1 MAPELLAV
9 NASFASAAAGLR
21 PIQRKLMPPP
31 ERGSKVVIR
40 FAMFCVPS
48 LHAGGMLFILR
59 RYCLE
64 DIKVKEKKTFYI
76 TTPIYYPSAN
86 LHIGHA
92 YSTVATDA
100 IARYHR
106 QRGDETFFLTGSDEH
121 GQKIERKA
129 KAAGV
134 TPQEYVDNIV
144 AGFKDLWKLL
154 DISYDKFIRTTDDYH
169 VKAVQKMFKQL
180 YDQGDIYKS
189 KYTGFYCTPCESF
202 WLERQVKDAGGVCPD
217 CGGPVEL
224 VEEESYFFRLSK
236 YADRLIQYIKD
247 NPTFIQPN
255 SRTNEMLQNFLLPGL
270 EDLCVSR
277 TSFTWGIPVNFDE
290 KHVVYVWLDALSNY
304 ITALGWGSDDDS
316 LYRKFWPADVHIVGK
331 EIVRFHTIIWP
342 IMLMALGEPLPKQV
356 FGHGWLVLDGGK
368 MSKSKGNVV
377 DPVALC
383 ARYGVDAIRY
393 FLLREVPFGSDGTFS
408 NEALI
413 ARINTDLAND
423 LGNLLSRTV
432 AMIDKYFGGTLP
444 APSVTAE
451 EDAALIA
458 LAKELPAKVDAQMN
472 ELHIPDALAEIWK
485 LVGAC
490 NKYIDVTAPWSLAKS
505 EAGQER
511 LKTVLYNLAESLR
524 IVAILLTP
532 YLTSTPAK
540 MLAQLGTAP
549 AQSSIETIAWGGS
562 VPGSVVHKGEALFPR
577 IDVEAELA
585 YFAAEAEKAKAA
597 LAPAQEAPAAAPAPA
612 EAATPA
618 KHGHGEEEAPSEIE
632 YDDFAKVDLRLAKVI
647 ACEEIKKSKK
657 LLKLTL
663 EVGAETRTVVSGIKQ
678 WYTPDDLVGKT
689 VVLVANLK
697 PVTLCGVESHGMIL
711 CASDAADE
719 NLSALTTLANM
730 ESGLK
735 VR

>member
-1 MAPELLAV
+1 MA
-9 NASFASAAAGLR
+9 
-21 PIQRKLMPPP
+21 
-31 ERGSKVVIR
+31 
-40 FAMFCVPS
+40 
-48 LHAGGMLFILR
+48 
-59 RYCLE
+59 
-64 DIKVKEKKTFYI
+64 EKKTFYI
-76 TTPIYYPSAN
+76 TTPIYYPSAS

-134 TPQEYVDNIV
+134 TPQEYVDHIV

-189 KYTGFYCTPCESF
+189 KYTGHYCTPCESF
-202 WLERQVKDAGGVCPD
+202 WLDRQIEEAGGVCPD

-277 TSFTWGIPVNFDE
+277 TSFKWGIPVDFDE

-383 ARYGVDAIRY
+383 NRYGVDAIRY

-432 AMIDKYFGGTLP
+432 AMIDKYFGGVLP
-444 APSVTAE
+444 APAAIAD
-451 EDAALIA
+451 EDAALID
-458 LAKELPAKVDAQMN
+458 LASELPAKVDAQMN

-490 NKYIDVTAPWSLAKS
+490 NKYIDVTAPWTLAKS

-524 IVAILLTP
+524 IIGVLLTP
-532 YLTSTPAK
+532 YLTSTPQK
-540 MLAQLGTAP
+540 LFAQLGLTDAQTAY
-549 AQSSIETIAWGGS
+549 ASLAWGGS
-562 VPGSVVHKGEALFPR
+562 VPGAAVHKGEALFPR

-585 YFAAEAEKAKAA
+585 HFAAAAEQAKAA
-597 LAPAQEAPAAAPAPA
+597 AAPT
-612 EAATPA
+612 EPA
-618 KHGHGEEEAPSEIE
+618 KAEEADEDAPLPEIE
-632 YDDFAKVDLRLAKVI
+632 YDDFAKIDLRLAKVV
-647 ACEEIKKSKK
+647 AAEEIKKSKK

-663 EVGAETRTVVSGIKQ
+663 EVGEETRTVVSGIKQ
-678 WYTPDDLVGKT
+678 WYAPEDLVGKT

-697 PVTLCGVESHGMIL
+697 PVTLCGVESRGMIL

-719 NLSALTTLANM
+719 NLSALTTLAPM

>member
-1 MAPELLAV
+1 MA
-9 NASFASAAAGLR
+9 
-21 PIQRKLMPPP
+21 
-31 ERGSKVVIR
+31 
-40 FAMFCVPS
+40 
-48 LHAGGMLFILR
+48 
-59 RYCLE
+59 
-64 DIKVKEKKTFYI
+64 DKKTFYI
-76 TTPIYYPSAN
+76 TTPIYYPSAS

-134 TPQEYVDNIV
+134 TPQEYVDHIV

-154 DISYDKFIRTTDDYH
+154 DISYDGFIRTTDEHH
-169 VKAVQKMFKQL
+169 VKAVQKMFKKL

-202 WLERQVKDAGGVCPD
+202 WLDRQVKEAGGVCPD

-277 TSFTWGIPVNFDE
+277 TSFTWGIPVDFDG

-316 LYRKFWPADVHIVGK
+316 LYKKFWPADVHIVGK

-432 AMIDKYFGGTLP
+432 AMIDKYFGGALP
-444 APSVTAE
+444 APSAAAD

-458 LAKELPAKVDAQMN
+458 LASELPAKVDALMN

-490 NKYIDVTAPWSLAKS
+490 NKYIDVTAPWTLAKS

-524 IVAILLTP
+524 IVGILLIP
-532 YLTSTPAK
+532 FLTSTPAK
-540 MLAQLGTAP
+540 MFAQLGTAP
-549 AQSSIETIAWGGS
+549 AQSDYEALAWGGS
-562 VPGSVVHKGEALFPR
+562 VPGSQVNKGEALFPR

-597 LAPAQEAPAAAPAPA
+597 AAPAAEPAPA
-612 EAATPA
+612 AEAAPAAPA
-618 KHGHGEEEAPSEIE
+618 KHGRGNDEAPAEIE
-632 YDDFAKVDLRLAKVI
+632 YDDFAKIDLRLAKVV

-657 LLKLTL
+657 LLKLTV

-711 CASDAADE
+711 CASDATDE
-719 NLSALTTLANM
+719 NLSALTTLAEM

>member
-1 MAPELLAV
+1 M
-9 NASFASAAAGLR
+9 
-21 PIQRKLMPPP
+21 
-31 ERGSKVVIR
+31 
-40 FAMFCVPS
+40 
-48 LHAGGMLFILR
+48 
-59 RYCLE
+59 
-64 DIKVKEKKTFYI
+64 DEKKTFYI
-76 TTPIYYPSAN
+76 TTPIYYPSAS

-92 YSTVATDA
+92 YSTVAADA

-134 TPQEYVDNIV
+134 TPQQYVDTIV

-154 DISYDKFIRTTDDYH
+154 DISNDGFIRTTDDYH
-169 VKAVQKMFKQL
+169 VKAVQKMFRKL
-180 YDQGDIYKS
+180 YEQGDIYKS
-189 KYTGFYCTPCESF
+189 KYTGHYCTPCESF
-202 WLERQVKDAGGVCPD
+202 WLDRQVQEAGGVCPD

-247 NPTFIQPN
+247 NPTFIQPVT
-255 SRTNEMLQNFLLPGL
+255 RTNEMLQNFLLPGL

-277 TSFTWGIPVNFDE
+277 TSFTWGIPVDFDE

-304 ITALGWGSDDDS
+304 ITALGWGSEDDS
-316 LYRKFWPADVHIVGK
+316 LYRKFWPANVHIVGK

-383 ARYGVDAIRY
+383 NRYGVDAIRY
-393 FLLREVPFGSDGTFS
+393 FLLREVPFGSDGNFS

-444 APSVTAE
+444 APAAIAD
-451 EDAALIA
+451 EDAALIE
-458 LAKELPAKVDAQMN
+458 LAGELPAKVNALMD

-490 NKYIDVTAPWSLAKS
+490 NKYIDVTAPWTLAKS
-505 EAGQER
+505 DAGRAR
-511 LKTVLYNLAESLR
+511 LQTVLYNLAESLR
-524 IVAILLTP
+524 IVGILLIP
-532 YLTSTPAK
+532 FLTSTPK
-540 MLAQLGTAP
+540 NIFGQLGLSG
-549 AQSSIETIAWGGS
+549 AQANYASLAWGGS
-562 VPGSVVHKGEALFPR
+562 VPGAAVHKGEALFPR
-577 IDVEAELA
+577 IDAEAELA
-585 YFAAEAEKAKAA
+585 HFAAEAEKAKAA
-597 LAPAQEAPAAAPAPA
+597 AAPTEAEKA
-612 EAATPA
+612 EA
-618 KHGHGEEEAPSEIE
+618 EEPEEIE
-632 YDDFAKVDLRLAKVI
+632 EIDYDDFAKIDLRLAKVA

-663 EVGAETRTVVSGIKQ
+663 EVGEETRTVVSGIKK
-678 WYTPDDLVGKT
+678 WYAPEDLVGKT

-697 PVTLCGVESHGMIL
+697 PVTLCGVESRGMIL

-719 NLSALTTLANM
+719 NLSALTTLAEM